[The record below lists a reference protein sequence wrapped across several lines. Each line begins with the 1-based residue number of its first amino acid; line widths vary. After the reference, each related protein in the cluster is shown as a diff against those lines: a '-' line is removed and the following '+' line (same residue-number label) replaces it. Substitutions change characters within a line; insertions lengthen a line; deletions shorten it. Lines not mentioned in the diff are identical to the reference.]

1 MRILLPFKIK
11 DIGGT
16 STFAAKFSQRLES
29 SGHTVIYTAQNDF
42 DLLFIIADCPLWL
55 VLYAKM
61 ARKKIVQRLDGVYHR
76 ATSAGA
82 WYPLYNLKMHIIH
95 RFFADS
101 IIYQS
106 QFSQRSANRFLGRP
120 RTNNIFT
127 IYNGVDVDAIPLRNA
142 SSDRANS
149 LTRLLAFAQFRRR
162 DQIEPILE
170 SAKQLDPGKFSLDIY
185 GSYTPDLEYL
195 FQDLPT
201 NIVFCGK
208 KDNLGL
214 LRILKDYDLFLFS
227 DQSACPNS
235 VLEAMAAGLPVIAFE
250 RGSIPEL
257 VKSGYNGI
265 TVPVTTSSDEF
276 SDNYPFT
283 TTQYAAFA
291 AAISEAADANDQ
303 LSRNARAKAESEY
316 TLSSM
321 TDQYERLF
329 SN

>member
-29 SGHTVIYTAQNDF
+29 SGHTIIYTAKNDF
-42 DLLFIIADCPLWL
+42 DLLFIIADCSLWL
-55 VLYAKM
+55 VFYAKI
-61 ARKKIVQRLDGVYHR
+61 ARKKIIQRLDGVYHQ
-76 ATSAGA
+76 ATSAGI
-82 WYPLYNLKMHIIH
+82 WYPLYNLKMCIIH
-95 RFFADS
+95 RFFADTV
-101 IIYQS
+101 IYQS
-106 QFSQRSANRFLGRP
+106 QFSQRSVSRFLGRP
-120 RTNNIFT
+120 RTNSVFT
-127 IYNGVDVDAIPLRNA
+127 VYNGVDVGAIPFRNA
-142 SSDRANS
+142 LAKASGS
-149 LTRLLAFAQFRRR
+149 TRLLTFAQFRRR

-195 FQDLPT
+195 FQNLPA

-208 KDNLGL
+208 KNNLGL
-214 LRILKDYDLFLFS
+214 LRILKEYDLFLFS

-265 TVPVTTSSDEF
+265 TVPVTTGSDEF

-283 TTQYAAFA
+283 VTQYAAFA
-291 AAISEAADANDQ
+291 TAISKAADANDQ

-316 TLSSM
+316 TLSGM